1 MATITRTISK
11 EIVVKNVIRVT
22 NIDEQKII
30 ILPKSVFTVHITA
43 GDCPTYKRF
52 LNVNIRR
59 AWVAKDELVKQLIY
73 SINKY
78 LGENFVQLCRG
89 GDRYNFSL
97 HYNLDPNKRILIKK
111 DGEDYIVFTEKTTT
125 EDKIEYKK
133 LF

>member
-1 MATITRTISK
+1 MTTITRTISK
-11 EIVVKNVIRVT
+11 EIVVKTVTRVT
-22 NIDEQKII
+22 NIDVQKVI

-59 AWVAKDELVKQLIY
+59 AWVAKDELVKQLIWG
-73 SINKY
+73 INKY
-78 LGENFVQLCRG
+78 LGEDFVQLCRG

-97 HYNLDPNKRILIKK
+97 HYNLDSNKEIRIKRA
-111 DGEDYIVFTEKTTT
+111 GEDYIVFTRKTTT
-125 EDKIEYKK
+125 EDKVEYKE

>member
-1 MATITRTISK
+1 MTTITRTISK

-22 NIDEQKII
+22 NIDEQKVI

-73 SINKY
+73 GINKY

-111 DGEDYIVFTEKTTT
+111 DGEDYVIFTEKTTT
-125 EDKIEYKK
+125 EDKVEYKK

>member
-11 EIVVKNVIRVT
+11 EIVVKNTIRVT
-22 NIDEQKII
+22 NIDEQKVI
-30 ILPKSVFTVHITA
+30 ILPKSVFIVHITA

-59 AWVAKDELVKQLIY
+59 AWVAKDELVRQLIGG
-73 SINKY
+73 INRH

-97 HYNLDPNKRILIKK
+97 HYNLDPNNRILIKK
-111 DGEDYIVFTEKTTT
+111 DGEDYVVFTEKTTT
-125 EDKIEYKK
+125 EDKVEYKK

>member
-11 EIVVKNVIRVT
+11 EIVVKNTIRVT
-22 NIDEQKII
+22 NIDEQKVI

-59 AWVAKDELVKQLIY
+59 AWVAKDELVRQLIG
-73 SINKY
+73 SINRH

-97 HYNLDPNKRILIKK
+97 HYNLDPNNRILIKK
-111 DGEDYIVFTEKTTT
+111 DGEDYVVFTEKTTT
-125 EDKIEYKK
+125 EDKVEYKK

>member
-22 NIDEQKII
+22 NIDEQKVI

-73 SINKY
+73 GINKY

-97 HYNLDPNKRILIKK
+97 HYNLEPNKRILIKK
-111 DGEDYIVFTEKTTT
+111 DGEDYVVFIEKTTT

>member
-11 EIVVKNVIRVT
+11 EIVVKNTIRVT
-22 NIDEQKII
+22 NIDEQKVI
-30 ILPKSVFTVHITA
+30 ILPKSVFTVNITA

-73 SINKY
+73 GINKY
-78 LGENFVQLCRG
+78 LGEDFVQICRG

-111 DGEDYIVFTEKTTT
+111 DGEDYIVFTEKTTI
-125 EDKIEYKK
+125 EDKIEYTK

>member
-1 MATITRTISK
+1 MATITRTIST
-11 EIVVKNVIRVT
+11 EIVKKDVIRVT

-59 AWVAKDELVKQLIY
+59 AWVDKDELVKQLIWG
-73 SINKY
+73 INKH
-78 LGENFVQLCRG
+78 LGEDFVQLCKG

-97 HYNLDPNKRILIKK
+97 HYNLDPNAEIHVKR
-111 DGEDYIVFTEKTTT
+111 DGEDYVVFTEKTTT
-125 EDKIEYKK
+125 EDKVEYKK